1 MRVKFLKNWDKAL
14 TWTLSTKN
22 RDFILKNPIQKK
34 DFSVQSPDF
43 FIFNENYGYFSILHP
58 IVGIVTKEVRDIEV
72 TNCLLMSIYEQIKD
86 KEQYQL
92 TADEILV
99 KIMAYRNLE
108 LGMKISVPVVNMQ
121 GESVLETYLVDEII
135 DLWRGMPAFGL
146 IPMKGTSPS
155 ILLFR
160 GTDLTFTSEKGW
172 ASMIS
177 DLDITGPGF
186 KTFLRA
192 KDQIQGWLKKVS
204 RREIPARAIGFSLGG
219 AFVFYTMIHF
229 PDLLHPHFPSKA
241 FNPPGIKNTVLT
253 KWEQSAG
260 EKPPYIVY
268 VNQGDVVSKMGFL
281 PSNVWEISI
290 KQPMEVIQAHVTI
303 MSLEPSYLMREVD
316 IDAEN
321 KMHK

>member
-1 MRVKFLKNWDKAL
+1 M
-14 TWTLSTKN
+14 
-22 RDFILKNPIQKK
+22 NPIQKK
-34 DFSVQSPDF
+34 DFSVVSPDF
-43 FIFNENYGYFSILHP
+43 STFNNNYGYFSTLHP
-58 IVGIVTKEVRDIEV
+58 IVGIVTNEKRDIEV
-72 TNCLLMSIYEQIKD
+72 TNCLLTSIYEQIKD

-92 TADEILV
+92 TVDEVLA

-108 LGMKISVPVVNMQ
+108 LGMKISVPVINSQ
-121 GESVLETYLVDEII
+121 GESVLATYVVDEII

-146 IPMKGTSPS
+146 VPAKGSSPS

-160 GTDLTFTSEKGW
+160 GTDLSFTSEKGW

-192 KDQIQGWLKKVS
+192 KDQIQQWLKKVS
-204 RREIPARAIGFSLGG
+204 QREIPARAIGFSLGG
-219 AFVFYTMIHF
+219 AFVFYTIIHF
-229 PDLLHPHFPSKA
+229 SDLLHPDVPSKA
-241 FNPPGIKNTVLT
+241 FNLPGIKNSLLT
-253 KWEQSAG
+253 KWEQSSE

-290 KQPMEVIQAHVTI
+290 KQLMEVIQAHVTV
-303 MSLEPSYLMREVD
+303 MSLEPSYRISEVD
-316 IDAEN
+316 INSEN
-321 KMHK
+321 KKRK